1 MAYYFKKCV
10 LTSLCLL
17 FLLSFFG
24 CISIT
29 YSGDE
34 TEEESHTILS
44 SPLDSSEDSINS
56 TVMKN
61 EEDSFGNN
69 NTEEE
74 LQVLLSIPYNI
85 VNISESKTA
94 ILGPESFFI
103 SEDNHVYI
111 LDTGNYKIHIFY
123 DGNIVDTIKIKIDEG
138 DMIDFVVDENN
149 IYILL
154 KNNYNI
160 LKIDYKGNILDVLKS
175 NGVPRYIDYEDG
187 ALKVWSQNYNVQN
200 LTDTNA
206 SVEKRN
212 VGASRDGFNT
222 VLSEGHEIKFP
233 SYGTPS
239 CIYKEKS
246 VSDYDIYYTSE
257 TINIGYK
264 IVFDRRLYYVSSG
277 SIQKYVQLE
286 QPQYFKPNRLYRI
299 MQDGTVCQMMP
310 FEDKLDIVKLGFLT
324 DYSEQYVPS
333 YLDIANDY

>member
-1 MAYYFKKCV
+1 
-10 LTSLCLL
+10 
-17 FLLSFFG
+17 
-24 CISIT
+24 
-29 YSGDE
+29 
-34 TEEESHTILS
+34 
-44 SPLDSSEDSINS
+44 
-56 TVMKN
+56 
-61 EEDSFGNN
+61 
-69 NTEEE
+69 
-74 LQVLLSIPYNI
+74 
-85 VNISESKTA
+85 
-94 ILGPESFFI
+94 
-103 SEDNHVYI
+103 
-111 LDTGNYKIHIFY
+111 
-123 DGNIVDTIKIKIDEG
+123 
-138 DMIDFVVDENN
+138 MIDFVVDENN